1 MVELLKAQ
9 GWYYLLFGSWPLIHY
24 GSFEAMSGPKPDR
37 FLTETASALY
47 AVIGAAL
54 VIDLRNGAPT
64 ATGRRLAG
72 LTSAASALL
81 IGRHRPDIRPVYLA
95 DAVLQACFAVAAASL
110 EARAGRRKNHQHA

>member
-1 MVELLKAQ
+1 M
-9 GWYYLLFGSWPLIHY
+9 HY
-24 GSFEAMSGPKPDR
+24 GSFEAVSGPKPDR

-54 VIDLRNGAPT
+54 LVDLRDGAPT

-81 IGRHRPDIRPVYLA
+81 IGRHRPHIRPVYLA
-95 DAVLQACFAVAAASL
+95 DAALQGCFAIAAVFL
-110 EARAGRRKNHQHA
+110 EVQAGGGKDHRHA